1 MTHEFKQIIT
11 GFKKAQDIG
20 LQSVIATVVD
30 LDGSSYRKPGVQ
42 MLLTE
47 NGQMI
52 GAVSGGCVEKEV
64 LQQAASVFKS
74 GIPKMMTYDGRYRLG
89 CEGILYILIEP
100 FHPEAAMLKAF
111 ENCLEKRDSFDI
123 HSYFSQEVGQHE
135 GLVSMIEFAN
145 GDKYYFRKNK
155 DIILETKALKT
166 FSQTLK
172 PSLNLIII
180 GAEHDAV
187 QLSQAASFLGWDV
200 TVIAGVT
207 EAKTIQDF
215 PGAKKMICQDPE
227 FLHLDGLNQET
238 VLVVMTHSYVKDL
251 TYLLALKDTSPAYI
265 GLLGPVKR
273 RNQLL
278 NEFIERYP
286 AVQESFLDLI
296 HGPAGLNIGAE
307 TPQEIAISICAEI
320 LTVIR
325 KHHPKS
331 LRDKKG
337 SIHCDIS

>member
-1 MTHEFKQIIT
+1 MTHEFKQIIA
-11 GFKKAQDIG
+11 GFKKAQVNG

-47 NGQMI
+47 NNQMI

-64 LQQAASVFKS
+64 LQQAALVFKT

-89 CEGILYILIEP
+89 CEGILFILIEP
-100 FHPEAAMLKAF
+100 FHPEAAMLEAF
-111 ENCLEKRDSFDI
+111 ENCLEKRDSFAI
-123 HSYFSQEVGQHE
+123 HSYFSNEVGQHKD
-135 GLVSMIEFAN
+135 LVSVIEFVN
-145 GDKYYFRKNK
+145 GDKFSFRKNNGITI
-155 DIILETKALKT
+155 DTSALKI

-200 TVIAGVT
+200 TVVAGIS

-227 FLHLDGLNQET
+227 FLNLDAVNQQT
-238 VLVVMTHSYVKDL
+238 AVVVMTHSYVKDL
-251 TYLLALKDTSPAYI
+251 TYLLALKDTSPSYI
-265 GLLGPVKR
+265 GLLGPIKR

-286 AVQESFLDLI
+286 AVQETFLDLI
-296 HGPAGLNIGAE
+296 HGPAGLNIGGE

-325 KHHPKS
+325 NYQPKS